1 MVQHEMDPMAIML
14 IFSNHVDSISY
25 TNIICNKRKEDRAF
39 PLRVKTHSFHALR
52 QVKTQGDLIN
62 GLIWLALITYFNSH
76 LTGAPHHRQPSQPVT
91 VM

>member
-52 QVKTQGDLIN
+52 HVTSLQGAEAEYQAVLWRDL
-62 GLIWLALITYFNSH
+62 LD
-76 LTGAPHHRQPSQPVT
+76 
-91 VM
+91 